1 MAESFHSTLEF
12 ELLSRQAF
20 ATKDQARRE
29 VAGYIDRYQHRRRQ
43 RPQAEMMAPVAYE
56 AVLAARATDPAEI
69 DQAA

>member
-29 VAGYIDRYQHRRRQ
+29 VAGYIDRYQHRRRHSS
-43 RPQAEMMAPVAYE
+43 AEMMAPVAYE